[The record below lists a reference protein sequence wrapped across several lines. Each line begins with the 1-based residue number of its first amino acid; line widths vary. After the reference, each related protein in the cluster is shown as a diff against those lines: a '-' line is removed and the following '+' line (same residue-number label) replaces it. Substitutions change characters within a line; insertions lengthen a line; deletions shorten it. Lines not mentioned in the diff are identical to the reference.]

1 MVFFHFNALGIG
13 LLVIAGRY
21 PTSIY
26 VRNALFSQVIDDSQ
40 VPTEQAVNNA
50 INQQFRRDP
59 PQLNPRALFTKAELA
74 RLDRYVVASK
84 SATCRVDSD
93 DLHTQLTAADCLA
106 RKLAEDISPYQM
118 GGKCGLDGTLRA
130 RIGMVR
136 NGVGCCSDYNE
147 AFLLRAQAVGLEAR
161 EVHNMGHTMA
171 EYYDPAVNQWKWID
185 TSNRVQITDPHGELI
200 SAWRRRARLPW
211 QGLQFVKLPP
221 IKQNETNTVS
231 DSSAFQ
237 VNNNGIIYW
246 TRGINFQQQD
256 AFEEPLRRLG
266 LRRELVQTASLALGV
281 RPGWLVLAPPEA
293 AFRFRLSAW
302 LLKTAL
308 ISFVL
313 ANCVLLAAALGW
325 RVTRKFPS

>member
-1 MVFFHFNALGIG
+1 
-13 LLVIAGRY
+13 
-21 PTSIY
+21 
-26 VRNALFSQVIDDSQ
+26 
-40 VPTEQAVNNA
+40 
-50 INQQFRRDP
+50 
-59 PQLNPRALFTKAELA
+59 
-74 RLDRYVVASK
+74 
-84 SATCRVDSD
+84 
-93 DLHTQLTAADCLA
+93 
-106 RKLAEDISPYQM
+106 
-118 GGKCGLDGTLRA
+118 
-130 RIGMVR
+130 
-136 NGVGCCSDYNE
+136 
-147 AFLLRAQAVGLEAR
+147 
-161 EVHNMGHTMA
+161 
-171 EYYDPAVNQWKWID
+171 
-185 TSNRVQITDPHGELI
+185 
-200 SAWRRRARLPW
+200 
-211 QGLQFVKLPP
+211 
-221 IKQNETNTVS
+221 
-231 DSSAFQ
+231 